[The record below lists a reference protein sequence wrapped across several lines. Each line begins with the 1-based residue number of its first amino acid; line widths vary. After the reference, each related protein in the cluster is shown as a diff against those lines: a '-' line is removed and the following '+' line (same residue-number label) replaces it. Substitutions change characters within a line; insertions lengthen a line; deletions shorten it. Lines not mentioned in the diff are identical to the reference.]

1 MIGWLRLVLGLAIVA
16 IATPPM
22 ALWQIMALRTGWVD
36 EGTAPRLWH
45 HLVTRVLGIRIHVH
59 GQMATQRPLLIA
71 SNHISWTDIMVL
83 GSLADLH
90 FIAKLEVG
98 SWPLLGRL
106 AKLQRTVFVDR
117 GARRKAGAQVGEI
130 ASRIS
135 DGDPMVLFP
144 EGSTGDGN
152 VLLPFKSTLFAAAA
166 SAMNGEGGEP
176 PVIQPVAIVYT
187 RLHGLPMGRALRPHI
202 AWIGDQTLVP
212 HLTSLLRTGA
222 VDVEVHFGTPIS
234 VGPGLSRKHLA
245 RDVEQQVRTMMAAAL
260 RNPR

>member
-1 MIGWLRLVLGLAIVA
+1 MIGWLRLVFGLTIVA
-16 IATPPM
+16 VATPPM
-22 ALWQIMALRTGWVD
+22 ALWQMMALRTGWVD

-45 HLVTRVLGIRIHVH
+45 HLVTRVLGIRIHAH
-59 GQMATQRPLLIA
+59 GEMSKQHPLLIA

-90 FIAKLEVG
+90 FIAKTEVG
-98 SWPLLGRL
+98 NWPLLGRL

-117 GARRKAGAQVGEI
+117 RARRSAGAQVGEI
-130 ASRIS
+130 ADRIS
-135 DGDPMVLFP
+135 NGDPMVLFA

-166 SAMNGEGGEP
+166 AVMNGESGEP
-176 PVIQPVAIVYT
+176 VVIQPVAIAYT

-212 HLTSLLRTGA
+212 HLESLLRTGA
-222 VDVEVHFGTPIS
+222 VDVEVHFGTPIT
-234 VGPGLSRKHLA
+234 VGPGLGRKDLA
-245 RDVEQQVRTMMAAAL
+245 RDVEQQVRTMMATAL

>member
-1 MIGWLRLVLGLAIVA
+1 MIGWLRLVFGLTIVA
-16 IATPPM
+16 IVTGPM
-22 ALWQIMALRTGWVD
+22 ALWQMMALRTGWVD

-45 HLVTRVLGIRIHVH
+45 HLVTRVLGIRIHAH
-59 GQMATQRPLLIA
+59 GEMSKQRPLLIA

-90 FIAKLEVG
+90 FIAKTEVG
-98 SWPLLGRL
+98 NWPLLGRL

-117 GARRKAGAQVGEI
+117 RARRSAGAQVGEI
-130 ASRIS
+130 ADRIS
-135 DGDPMVLFP
+135 NGDPMVLFA

-166 SAMNGEGGEP
+166 AAMNGEGGEP
-176 PVIQPVAIVYT
+176 VVSQPVAIAYT

-212 HLTSLLRTGA
+212 HLASLLRTGA
-222 VDVEVHFGTPIS
+222 VDVEVHFGTPIT
-234 VGPGLSRKHLA
+234 VGPGLGRKDLA
-245 RDVEQQVRTMMAAAL
+245 RDVEQQVRTMMATAL